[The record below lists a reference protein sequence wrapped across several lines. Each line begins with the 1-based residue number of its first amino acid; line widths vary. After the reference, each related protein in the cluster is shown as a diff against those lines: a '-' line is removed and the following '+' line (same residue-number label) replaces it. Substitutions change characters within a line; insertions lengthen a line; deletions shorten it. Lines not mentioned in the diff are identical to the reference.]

1 MNIRVGEREGSA
13 CRGAGRPARR
23 GIAVVAVVAVAAL
36 VAAGCGGGSS
46 SSSSAPGVASDSI
59 TVGSHQPLTGPV
71 APGYSEIAPATK
83 AMFDYINTT
92 MGGVNGR
99 KINYTY
105 EDDAYNPTQTVSVVR
120 KLVLQD
126 NVFAILNGLGTPTHQ
141 QVLGFLNTEK
151 VPDVFVASGCTCW
164 NQTTKYPYTFGYQTN
179 YTIEGRILGNYVKN
193 NFAGQKVGYLLQ
205 NDDVGQGGQA
215 GLDKELPASDVVS
228 KQMYDVSAL
237 TGPLTNQMAALQ
249 AAGAKVVVMFSV
261 PAATALALLAAAL
274 IGYHPQFVASS
285 IDSDIT
291 TLTGLLQNYSKG
303 QAGGSL
309 LNGLITALYLPSGTN
324 TSNPWI
330 QLFKKIHDQYDAS
343 NPFDGNTIYGMAVGY
358 SFWQVLQKAG
368 KNLTRS
374 TLVSALNSANLTG
387 PGLLPLTF
395 SSTDHRGYQG
405 EQMATFE
412 GTSVNAMGPVY
423 QTTETGPISTYTK
436 GQPPPP
442 AGF

>member
-1 MNIRVGEREGSA
+1 MNHRVGVQRAGRR
-13 CRGAGRPARR
+13 RGAGF
-23 GIAVVAVVAVAAL
+23 GLGGVAVVAAASL
-36 VAAGCGGGSS
+36 VAAGCGGSS
-46 SSSSAPGVASDSI
+46 SSSASAPGVASNSI

-83 AMFDYINTT
+83 AMFQYINSNL
-92 MGGVNGR
+92 GGVNGR

-105 EDDAYNPTQTVSVVR
+105 EDDAYNPTQTVSVTR

-126 NVFAILNGLGTPTHQ
+126 NVFAVLNGLGTPTHE

-164 NQTTKYPYTFGYQTN
+164 NQPSKYPYTFGYQPN

-215 GLDKELPASDVVS
+215 GLDKELPASQVVS
-228 KQMYDVSAL
+228 KQMYDVSTLA
-237 TGPLTNQMAALQ
+237 GPLTNQMSALQ

-261 PAATALALLAAAL
+261 PAATALALLAGAL
-274 IGYHPQFVASS
+274 IGYHPQVVASS
-285 IDSDIT
+285 IDADLS
-291 TLTGLLQNYSKG
+291 TLTGLVQSFSKG
-303 QAGGSL
+303 QAGAAL
-309 LNGLITALYLPSGTN
+309 LEGMITAGYLSSYTDM
-324 TSNPWI
+324 SNPWT

-343 NPFDGNTIYGMAVGY
+343 NPFDNNTVYGMAVGY
-358 SFWQVLQKAG
+358 AFYQALQKAG

-374 TLVSALNSANLTG
+374 SLISALNGANFTG

-395 SSTDHRGYQG
+395 SSSDHRGYQG
-405 EQMATFE
+405 EQMAKFQ
-412 GTSVNAMGPVY
+412 GTSVVGFGPVY
-423 QTTETGPISTYTK
+423 QATETGPITNYTK
-436 GQPPPP
+436 GQPSPPS
-442 AGF
+442 GF

>member
-1 MNIRVGEREGSA
+1 MKI
-13 CRGAGRPARR
+13 GAGTQKDAPRVR
-23 GIAVVAVVAVAAL
+23 GGRLAMRIVAVAAAAAM
-36 VAAGCGGGSS
+36 VAAGCGSS
-46 SSSSAPGVASDSI
+46 SSSSSAAPGVASTSI

-83 AMFDYINTT
+83 AMFDYINAT
-92 MGGVNGR
+92 MGGVYGR

-105 EDDAYNPTQTVSVVR
+105 DDDAYNPTQTASVVR

-141 QVLGFLNTEK
+141 QVVGFLNTEK

-164 NQTTKYPYTFGYQTN
+164 NQTSKYPYTFGYATN

-193 NFAGQKVGYLLQ
+193 TFPGQKVGYLLQ

-215 GLDKELPASDVVS
+215 GLDKELPASQVVS

-261 PAATALALLAAAL
+261 PAATALALLAGAL
-274 IGYHPQFVASS
+274 IGYHPQIVASS
-285 IDSDIT
+285 IDADLS
-291 TLTGLLQNYSKG
+291 TLAGLLQSYSKG
-303 QAGGSL
+303 QAGTAL
-309 LNGLITALYLPSGTN
+309 LNGMITALYLPSVTD
-324 TSNPWI
+324 TSNPWV
-330 QLFKKIHDQYDAS
+330 QLFKKIHDQYDGS
-343 NPFDGNTIYGMAVGY
+343 NPFDYNTIYGMAVGY
-358 SFWQVLQKAG
+358 NFWQALQKAG

-374 TLVSALNSANLTG
+374 SLISALNGANLTG

-395 SSTDHRGYQG
+395 NSSDHRGYQG
-405 EQMATFE
+405 EQIGMFQ
-412 GTSVNAMGPVY
+412 GTSVNGTGPVY
-423 QTTETGPISTYTK
+423 QATETGPITTYTK
-436 GQPPPP
+436 GQPAPPS
-442 AGF
+442 GF

>member
-1 MNIRVGEREGSA
+1 
-13 CRGAGRPARR
+13 
-23 GIAVVAVVAVAAL
+23 VAVAAVAAM
-36 VAAGCGGGSS
+36 VAAGCGGSS
-46 SSSSAPGVASDSI
+46 SSSSAPGVASNSI

-71 APGYSEIAPATK
+71 APGYSEISAATK
-83 AMFDYINTT
+83 AMFEYINTNL
-92 MGGVNGR
+92 GGVNGR

-126 NVFAILNGLGTPTHQ
+126 NVFAILNGLGTPTHE
-141 QVLGFLNTEK
+141 QVVGFLNTEK
-151 VPDVFVASGCTCW
+151 VPDVFVASGFTGW
-164 NQTTKYPYTFGYQTN
+164 NNTAKYPYTYGYQTN
-179 YTIEGRILGNYVKN
+179 YTIEGRILGNYVN
-193 NFAGQKVGYLLQ
+193 QHFAGQKVGYLLQ

-215 GLDKELPASDVVS
+215 GLDKELPASAVVS
-228 KQMYDVSAL
+228 KQNYDVSAL

-291 TLTGLLQNYSKG
+291 TLGGLLQNYSKG
-303 QAGGSL
+303 QAGTAL
-309 LNGLITALYLPSGTN
+309 LNGMITAIYLPSGTD
-324 TSNPWI
+324 TSNSWT
-330 QLFKKIHDQYDAS
+330 QLFKKIHDQYDSS

-358 SFWQVLQKAG
+358 NFYQALQKVG

-374 TLVSALNSANLTG
+374 SLISALNSANFTG

-395 SSTDHRGYQG
+395 TSSDHRGYQG
-405 EQMATFE
+405 EQIAMFQ
-412 GTSVNAMGPVY
+412 GTSVNGTGPVY
-423 QTTETGPISTYTK
+423 QATETGPITTYTK

>member
-1 MNIRVGEREGSA
+1 MKIDAGTQKGGPRLRVGRLGLRFVA
-13 CRGAGRPARR
+13 
-23 GIAVVAVVAVAAL
+23 IAAVAAM
-36 VAAGCGGGSS
+36 VAAGCGSSS
-46 SSSSAPGVASDSI
+46 SSSSAPGVAASSI

-83 AMFDYINTT
+83 AMFDYINATKS
-92 MGGVNGR
+92 GVNGR

-105 EDDAYNPTQTVSVVR
+105 EDDAYNPTQTVTVVR

-285 IDSDIT
+285 IDSDIS

-309 LNGLITALYLPSGTN
+309 LNGLITALYLPSATD

-330 QLFKKIHDQYDAS
+330 QLFQKIHSQYDSS

-358 SFWQVLQKAG
+358 DFWQVLEKAG

-374 TLVSALNSANLTG
+374 SLVSTLNSANLTG

-405 EQMATFE
+405 EQMAVFQ

-423 QTTETGPISTYTK
+423 QTTETGPITTYTK
-436 GQPPPP
+436 GQPAPPS
-442 AGF
+442 GF